1 LDSVLCG
8 NDLFG
13 GQNRRGPHP
22 MITPQ
27 KVEARLYELSKEIEQ
42 CHEDLVNAENSYHT
56 SKAKYEIAMAR
67 SRINL
72 AEAKLTA
79 QGREDT
85 ALLENQS
92 LHLDLAG
99 IEARVKS
106 TRALANKLRTQV
118 DIARTISV
126 SVRTEMNA

>member
-1 LDSVLCG
+1 
-8 NDLFG
+8 
-13 GQNRRGPHP
+13 

-67 SRINL
+67 SRLNM
-72 AEAKLTA
+72 AGTKMTVKD
-79 QGREDT
+79 REDK
-85 ALLENQS
+85 ALIDNAE
-92 LHLDLAG
+92 LHLEMAS

-126 SVRTEMNA
+126 SVRTEMNG

>member
-1 LDSVLCG
+1 
-8 NDLFG
+8 
-13 GQNRRGPHP
+13 

-27 KVEARLYELSKEIEQ
+27 QVENRLYELSKEIDE
-42 CHEDLVNAENSYHT
+42 CHEDLVVVENDYHT
-56 SKAKYEIAMAR
+56 TKAKYEIAMAR
-67 SRINL
+67 SRISF

-79 QGREDT
+79 QGREDI

-106 TRALANKLRTQV
+106 TRALANKLRTQA

-126 SVRTEMNA
+126 SVRTEMNG